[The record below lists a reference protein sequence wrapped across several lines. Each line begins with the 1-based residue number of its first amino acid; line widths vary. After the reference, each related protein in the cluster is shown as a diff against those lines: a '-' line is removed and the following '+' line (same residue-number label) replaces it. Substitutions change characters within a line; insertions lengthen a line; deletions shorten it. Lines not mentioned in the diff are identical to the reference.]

1 MPVKF
6 WQMIVR
12 FRFFLSY
19 LRLYKIIA
27 IDVKISQIKNKLT
40 QPLSSV
46 VRQEEQIKTSN
57 CDELG
62 YQTQGDSNGGV
73 VLPCTGESTLP
84 LRGQEGFDSETKQEE
99 IKEFQ

>member
-1 MPVKF
+1 MWKYHK
-6 WQMIVR
+6 
-12 FRFFLSY
+12 L
-19 LRLYKIIA
+19 K
-27 IDVKISQIKNKLT
+27 KKLT
-40 QPLSSV
+40 PPLSSV
-46 VRQEEQIKTSN
+46 VRQSEQAQNPN

-62 YQTQGDSNGGV
+62 YQTQGENNGGV

>member
-1 MPVKF
+1 M
-6 WQMIVR
+6 W
-12 FRFFLSY
+12 L
-19 LRLYKIIA
+19 IA
-27 IDVKISQIKNKLT
+27 CATVHETDYIDVKISQIQKNMLT

-46 VRQEEQIKTSN
+46 LRQSEQAKNPN

-62 YQTQGDSNGGV
+62 YQTQGENNGGV